1 MSKIFVDELAG
12 IANAN
17 TVAIPGHVIQVVQG
31 TELGAQT
38 AITST
43 SYTDVGLSA
52 SITPVSTN
60 SKILVLYQL
69 TGHLRLDTTSTQT
82 AHVQLL
88 RGSTSIA
95 ITLGRQRFSNTSGTT
110 FAPITVTNNYF
121 DSPATASA
129 LTYKIQAKIGN
140 SGSNGDLMF
149 NNSGDGES
157 QITLLEIAG

>member
-1 MSKIFVDELAG
+1 MSKIYVDEIAG
-12 IANAN
+12 IASAD

-31 TELGAQT
+31 TELGSQT

-69 TGHLRLDTTSTQT
+69 TGHLRLDTTSAQT

-95 ITLGRQRFSNTSGTT
+95 ITLGRQRFANTSGTT
-110 FAPITVTNNYF
+110 FAPITVTNNYL

-129 LTYKIQAKIGN
+129 VTYKIQAKIGN

-149 NNSGDGES
+149 NNGGDGES